1 MHLPLSILYLIANIA
16 LFLAS
21 SALIHKLVPAKHL
34 PGSIALLGSLVL
46 YLGHITLISLL
57 LGVIAGHLN
66 ITTITGVLVVYSLV
80 LSILLRAHLSPAVRQ
95 PVRRAIGAIGAMDAW
110 GKVAF
115 ALILLAGTSLITKVY
130 LLPLSTWDVFMYHMT
145 PAVEWFQQERIP
157 SQLNTPMSGMNIA
170 ALGMTVLNYWV
181 FLFTQSDLLTGLP
194 QTLFSLILALTTYVF
209 VRHGTGNPSLAIK
222 FAAISLTIPF
232 VLMQATTAKDHI
244 ALNTSLYTG
253 CLFLW
258 WALKRGEPRVLIPAG
273 CAFGLMLGFKMG
285 AIIHLLVVGAVFVSF
300 LWSGRKTDN
309 NLLHDKRGLLN
320 ASLVACALII
330 ALGSFWYLRTIV
342 ASGAF
347 KAPYVAGTQAASPL
361 MPAAHEYSGP
371 SHPHIMQAVGM
382 PREPI
387 QSEGRQYAPIDFL
400 HRLGALVSTDK
411 FTQHMQALIPSLF
424 DYRGLYNVD
433 LNDISGFGPQFALFG
448 LPAMAFCLFQLTT
461 RRILQDQR
469 NLPALTAIVLL
480 LVYSF
485 IYPRYPHGY
494 RLFSFLAFLLI
505 PHAAYLIHRFG
516 LLDMRFFP
524 NTLNLTVAVCIFWGL
539 ATSTLPLRGANPL
552 LLREFISL
560 PDEYRGSG
568 RYTAYF
574 SYHHPNMYWLLQSI
588 PGDEPIALLHG
599 GRIYDTNIDKEPN
612 QTWTYPLFDPHWKR
626 NILYLKH
633 SAYLSCDGS
642 GKCKAKPAL
651 AALLKQSGIS
661 FVTTCR
667 NIGCFSINDPA
678 YSELAPGLYYFDID
692 SDRRMARPG
701 KGRQQRNAAP
711 PNPRLYPPNRVGGS
725 FSPLLAGS
733 G

>member
-1 MHLPLSILYLIANIA
+1 MHLSLPILYLIANIA

-46 YLGHITLISLL
+46 YLAHITLITLL
-57 LGVIAGHLN
+57 LGVVAGRLN
-66 ITTITGVLVVYSLV
+66 IITITMVLVVYSLA
-80 LSILLRAHLSPAVRQ
+80 LSILLRGHLAPAIRQ
-95 PVRRAIGAIGAMDAW
+95 PVRQAIGALGAMDAW
-110 GKVAF
+110 GKVAL
-115 ALILLAGTSLITKVY
+115 ALILLTGTSLITKIY
-130 LLPLSTWDVFMYHMT
+130 LLPLSTWDVFVYHMT

-157 SQLNTPMSGMNIA
+157 SQLDTPMSGMNIA
-170 ALGMTVLNYWV
+170 ALGMSLLNYWV
-181 FLFTQSDLLTGLP
+181 FLFTQSDLLLGLP
-194 QTLFSLILALTTYVF
+194 QTLFSLILALTTYAF

-222 FAAISLTIPF
+222 FAAISLTLPF

-244 ALNTSLYTG
+244 ALNTSLFTG

-285 AIIHLLVVGAVFVSF
+285 AIIHLLVAGVVFVSF
-300 LWSGRKTDN
+300 LWSGRKADKS
-309 NLLHDKRGLLN
+309 LLHDKRGLIN
-320 ASLVACALII
+320 AGLVACALII

-342 ASGAF
+342 ASGTF
-347 KAPYVAGTQAASPL
+347 SAPYVAGTQAASPL

-371 SHPHIMQAVGM
+371 AHPHIMQAVGK

-387 QSEGRQYAPIDFL
+387 QSEGRQYAPVEFL
-400 HRLGALVSTDK
+400 HRLGALISTDK
-411 FTQHMQALIPSLF
+411 FKQHMQALIPSLF

-480 LVYSF
+480 LVYGF
-485 IYPRYPHGY
+485 IYPWYPHSY

-516 LLDMRFFP
+516 LLEMRFVP
-524 NTLNLTVAVCIFWGL
+524 NTLNLTVTVCIFWGL

-552 LLREFISL
+552 LLREFIFL
-560 PDEYRGSG
+560 PDEYRSSA
-568 RYTAYF
+568 RYTSYF
-574 SYHHPNMYWLLQSI
+574 AYHHPNMYWLLQSI

-599 GRIYDTNIDKEPN
+599 GRIYDTNIDLEPN
-612 QTWTYPLFDPHWKR
+612 QIWTYPLYDPHWKR
-626 NILYLKH
+626 KILYLRH
-633 SAYLSCDGS
+633 SDYLSCDGS

-651 AALLKQSGIS
+651 AARLKQSGIS

-667 NIGCFSINDPA
+667 NIGCFGIDDPA
-678 YSELAPGLYYFDID
+678 YSELAPGFYYFEID
-692 SDRRMARPG
+692 PDRRMAHPDKDR
-701 KGRQQRNAAP
+701 RLQIESP
-711 PNPRLYPPNRVGGS
+711 PNPRFYSPNRVNGS
-725 FSPLLAGS
+725 IRPLLAGS